1 MIKQS
6 LNQVVTNYNSTVIL
20 SVTQKLRVNV
30 SKNQTYQENH
40 GHSSNCQFA
49 HILSVGRYYYN
60 THGNNADLFKYLL
73 VSEKN
78 HINR

>member
-1 MIKQS
+1 MRENLIIC
-6 LNQVVTNYNSTVIL
+6 LVARTVTHLKESM
-20 SVTQKLRVNV
+20 SVKTRHDH
-30 SKNQTYQENH
+30 ENR
-40 GHSSNCQFA
+40 GHSSVRRFA

-78 HINR
+78 HING